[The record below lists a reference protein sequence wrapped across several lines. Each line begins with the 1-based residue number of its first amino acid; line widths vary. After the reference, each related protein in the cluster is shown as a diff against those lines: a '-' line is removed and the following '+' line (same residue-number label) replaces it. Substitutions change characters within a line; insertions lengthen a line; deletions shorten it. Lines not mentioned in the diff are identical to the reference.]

1 MLIDT
6 HCHLTYPGLVEQVD
20 AVIDRAAC
28 AGVNRLITIGTDAAD
43 HIQVRKQLQRAP
55 ALFGALGIHPHHA
68 HEVDADFIAAM
79 RAHFTDEPKLLAVGE
94 CGLDYH
100 HAEAS
105 HEVQHR
111 VFESQLTLAAEL
123 NVPLILHVR
132 DAHADA
138 LAVVRRYRPSAFV
151 VHCFT
156 GSTAEVELWLALGA
170 YIGFTG
176 IVTYKN
182 ATHVADACKTVP
194 VDRLLVETDAPYLS
208 PVPKRSVKINE
219 PSFVVHTAEYIA
231 KLRGVTLESMAKSTT
246 ANAARLFGAALIA
259 AATASI
265 PRQSN

>member
-6 HCHLTYPGLVEQVD
+6 HCHLTYPGLVEQAD
-20 AVIDRAAC
+20 AVINRALT

-43 HIQVRKQLQRAP
+43 HIYVRKQLQCAP
-55 ALFGALGIHPHHA
+55 AVFGALGIHPHHA
-68 HEVDADFIAAM
+68 HEVAADFIAAM
-79 RAHFTDEPKLLAVGE
+79 RAHFADDPKLLAVGE

-111 VFESQLTLAAEL
+111 VFESQLMLAAEL
-123 NVPLILHVR
+123 KLPVILHVR

-138 LAVVRRYRPSAFV
+138 LAVVRRYRPTAFV

-156 GSTAEVELWLALGA
+156 GSAAEVESWLALGA

-182 ATHVADACKTVP
+182 AAHLADACRGVP
-194 VDRLLVETDAPYLS
+194 TDRLLVETDSPYLS

-219 PSFVVHTAEYIA
+219 PSFVVHTAEHIA
-231 KLRGVTLESMAKSTT
+231 KLRGVTLESVAESTT
-246 ANAARLFGAALIA
+246 ANAIRLFGAALI
-259 AATASI
+259 T
-265 PRQSN
+265 